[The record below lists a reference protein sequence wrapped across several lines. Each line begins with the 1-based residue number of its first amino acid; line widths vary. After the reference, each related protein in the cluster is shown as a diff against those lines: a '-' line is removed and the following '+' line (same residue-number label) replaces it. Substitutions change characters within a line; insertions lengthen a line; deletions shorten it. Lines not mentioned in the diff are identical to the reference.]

1 MKWHMIQQGQRK
13 WIKDLKTQACIIP
26 RRIYWEDF
34 VIDIVGDFLAIILKV
49 QAYKSKNRQME
60 FHQGKK

>member
-13 WIKDLKTQACIIP
+13 WVKDLKTQARTIP
-26 RRIYWEDF
+26 RRKYWEDF
-34 VIDIVGDFLAIILKV
+34 AIDIEGDFLALILKA
-49 QAYKSKNRQME
+49 QAYKRKNRQME

>member
-1 MKWHMIQQGQRK
+1 MKLDMIQQGQWK
-13 WIKDLKTQACIIP
+13 WIKYLNNQACIIH
-26 RRIYWEDF
+26 RRRYWEDF
-34 VIDIVGDFLAIILKV
+34 AIDLVGDFLALILKA